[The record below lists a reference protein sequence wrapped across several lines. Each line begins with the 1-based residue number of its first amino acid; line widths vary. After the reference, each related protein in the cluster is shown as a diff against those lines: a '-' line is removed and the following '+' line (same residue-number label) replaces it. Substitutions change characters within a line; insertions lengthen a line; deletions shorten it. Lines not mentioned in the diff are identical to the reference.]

1 MIPPMKD
8 KLLNAM
14 DRFKEQQHAT
24 HAPPSSNGSPAAAPQ
39 AVIYSRTRSVVIPD
53 EVLRLHRIQTG
64 RESNQFSDAYKVLRT
79 QVIHR
84 LRENKWNVLGITSPK
99 DGEGKTLT
107 SINLAIALA
116 AEPTL
121 TVLLVDADLRNPHIH
136 EEFGLEFNEGLTEF
150 LLDVRSIEDL
160 LVYPGLGRLILL
172 PGGRGTD
179 HSADVLTSPRMSA
192 LGKELKHRYASRV
205 VIFDLPPVLGQADVL
220 AFTPQLDALLL
231 VVEEGKTT
239 EPELQQAMQILK
251 GSVPILGTVLNKV
264 GRDQLSLSKMKR
276 MNAGDVK
283 QTR

>member
-1 MIPPMKD
+1 MKD

-24 HAPPSSNGSPAAAPQ
+24 HAPHRSNGSQAAAPPT
-39 AVIYSRTRSVVIPD
+39 VIYSRTRSVDIPD
-53 EVLRLHRIQTG
+53 EVLQRHRIQTG
-64 RESNQFSDAYKVLRT
+64 RESNQFSDAYKILRT

-84 LRENKWNVLGITSPK
+84 LRENNWNVLGITSPK

-116 AEPTL
+116 AEPTQ
-121 TVLLVDADLRNPHIH
+121 TVLLVDADLRAPRLH
-136 EEFGLEFNEGLTEF
+136 EEFGLESNEGLTEF
-150 LLDVRSIEDL
+150 LLDDRPIEDM
-160 LVYPGLGRLILL
+160 LVSPGLGRLILL

-239 EPELQQAMQILK
+239 ESELQQSMQILK
-251 GSVPILGTVLNKV
+251 GSVPILGTVLNKA
-264 GRDQLSLSKMKR
+264 GRDQLSLSKLKR
-276 MNAGDVK
+276 ANSGNVK
-283 QTR
+283 QRR

>member
-1 MIPPMKD
+1 MKD

-14 DRFKEQQHAT
+14 DRFKEQQHA
-24 HAPPSSNGSPAAAPQ
+24 HAPHRQNGSAPPVPP

-64 RESNQFSDAYKVLRT
+64 RESNQFSDAYKILRT

-84 LRENKWNVLGITSPK
+84 LRENNWNVLGMTSPK

-116 AEPTL
+116 AEPTQ
-121 TVLLVDADLRNPHIH
+121 TVLLVDADLRNPHVH
-136 EEFGLEFNEGLTEF
+136 EEFGLESNDGLTEF
-150 LLDVRSIEDL
+150 LLDGRSIEEM
-160 LVYPGLGRLILL
+160 LVSPGLGRLIVL

-179 HSADVLTSPRMSA
+179 QSADVLTSPRMSA

-231 VVEEGKTT
+231 VVEEGRTT
-239 EPELQQAMQILK
+239 EGELQQAMQILK
-251 GSVPILGTVLNKV
+251 GSVPILGTVLNKA
-264 GRDQLSLSKMKR
+264 GRDQLSLSKLKR
-276 MNAGDVK
+276 ANAKDVK
-283 QTR
+283 QRG

>member
-1 MIPPMKD
+1 MKD

-24 HAPPSSNGSPAAAPQ
+24 HAPLRQNGSAQEPPP

-53 EVLRLHRIQTG
+53 EVLKRHRIQTG
-64 RESNQFSDAYKVLRT
+64 RESNQISDAYKILRT

-84 LRENKWNVLGITSPK
+84 LRENSWNVLGVTSPK

-116 AEPTL
+116 AEPTQ
-121 TVLLVDADLRNPHIH
+121 TVLLVDADLRAPHLH
-136 EEFGLEFNEGLTEF
+136 EELGLESNEGLTEF
-150 LLDVRSIEDL
+150 LLDGRSIEDML
-160 LVYPGLGRLILL
+160 IFPDLGRLVLL
-172 PGGRGTD
+172 LGGRGAD

-192 LGKELKHRYASRV
+192 LGKELKHRYASRI

-231 VVEEGKTT
+231 VMEEGKTT
-239 EPELQQAMQILK
+239 ESEFQQAIQILK

-264 GRDQLSLSKMKR
+264 GRDQLSLSKLKR
-276 MNAGDVK
+276 ANAGDVK
-283 QTR
+283 QRG

>member
-1 MIPPMKD
+1 MIKD
-8 KLLNAM
+8 TLQSAM
-14 DRFKEQQHAT
+14 DRFKEQHDAT
-24 HAPPSSNGSPAAAPQ
+24 HVPHGLNESHAAAPP

-53 EVLRLHRIQTG
+53 EILGHHRILTG
-64 RESNQFSDAYKVLRT
+64 RDSNRFSDAYKVLRT

-116 AEPTL
+116 SEPTL
-121 TVLLVDADLRNPHIH
+121 TVLLVDADLRAPHLH
-136 EEFGLEFNEGLTEF
+136 EEFGLESKEGLTEF
-150 LLDVRSIEDL
+150 LLDGRSIEDM
-160 LVYPGLGRLILL
+160 LVYPGLGRLIVL

-179 HSADVLTSPRMSA
+179 QSAEILTSPRMSA

-239 EPELQQAMQILK
+239 EAELQQAMQILK
-251 GSVPILGTVLNKV
+251 GSVPILGTVLNKA
-264 GRDQLSLSKMKR
+264 GRDQLSLSQLKR
-276 MNAGDVK
+276 MNAGTAK

>member
-1 MIPPMKD
+1 MMKD
-8 KLLNAM
+8 TLQSAM
-14 DRFKEQQHAT
+14 DRFKEQRHAT
-24 HAPPSSNGSPAAAPQ
+24 HAPPRPNGSYAAAPPP
-39 AVIYSRTRSVVIPD
+39 VIYARTRSVVIPD
-53 EVLRLHRIQTG
+53 EMLRRHRILTG
-64 RESNQFSDAYKVLRT
+64 LDSNQISDAYKILRT

-84 LRENKWNVLGITSPK
+84 LRENNWNMLGVTSPK

-121 TVLLVDADLRNPHIH
+121 TVLLVDADLRAPRLH
-136 EEFGLEFNEGLTEF
+136 EELGLESNEGLTEL
-150 LLDVRSIEDL
+150 LLDDRLIEDM
-160 LVYPGLGRLILL
+160 LVYPGLGRLIML

-179 HSADVLTSPRMSA
+179 HSAEALTSPRMSA
-192 LGKELKHRYASRV
+192 LGKELKHRYASRI

-239 EPELQQAMQILK
+239 EPELQHAMQILK

-264 GRDQLSLSKMKR
+264 GRDNLSLSKLKR
-276 MNAGDVK
+276 ANEGDQK
-283 QTR
+283 QRR

>member
-1 MIPPMKD
+1 MKD

-14 DRFKEQQHAT
+14 DRFKEQQQA
-24 HAPPSSNGSPAAAPQ
+24 HAPLRPNGSSPAVPP

-53 EVLRLHRIQTG
+53 EVLQHHRIQTG
-64 RESNQFSDAYKVLRT
+64 RESNQISDAYKILRT

-84 LRENKWNVLGITSPK
+84 LRENNWNVLGITSPK

-116 AEPTL
+116 AEPTQ
-121 TVLLVDADLRNPHIH
+121 TVLLVDADLRAPHLH
-136 EEFGLEFNEGLTEF
+136 EEFGLESNEGLTEF
-150 LLDVRSIEDL
+150 LLDDRSIEDM
-160 LVYPGLGRLILL
+160 LVSPGLGRLIVL

-179 HSADVLTSPRMSA
+179 HSSDVLTSPRMSA

-220 AFTPQLDALLL
+220 AFTPQLDALVL

-239 EPELQQAMQILK
+239 ESELQQSMQILK
-251 GSVPILGTVLNKV
+251 GSVPILGTVLNKA
-264 GRDQLSLSKMKR
+264 GRDRLSLSKLKR
-276 MNAGDVK
+276 ANTGNVK
-283 QTR
+283 QRG

>member
-1 MIPPMKD
+1 
-8 KLLNAM
+8 M
-14 DRFKEQQHAT
+14 DRFREQHDAVQ
-24 HAPPSSNGSPAAAPQ
+24 APPRPNGSYAAPPP

-53 EVLRLHRIQTG
+53 ELLRRHRILTG
-64 RESNQFSDAYKVLRT
+64 RGSSQLSDAYKILRT

-84 LRENKWNVLGITSPK
+84 LRESKWNVLGITSPR

-121 TVLLVDADLRNPHIH
+121 TVLLVDADLRAPRLH
-136 EEFGLEFNEGLTEF
+136 EELGLKSNEGLTEF
-150 LLDVRSIEDL
+150 LLDGRSVEDL

-179 HSADVLTSPRMSA
+179 QSAEVLTSPRMSA
-192 LGKELKHRYASRV
+192 LGKELKHRYASRIV
-205 VIFDLPPVLGQADVL
+205 MFDLPPVLGQADVL

-239 EPELQQAMQILK
+239 EPDLQQTMQILK
-251 GSVPILGTVLNKV
+251 GSSPILGTVLNKV
-264 GRDQLSLSKMKR
+264 GRDQLSLSAIKRANANEMKQR
-276 MNAGDVK
+276 
-283 QTR
+283 R

>member
-1 MIPPMKD
+1 MMKD
-8 KLLNAM
+8 KLQSAM
-14 DRFKEQQHAT
+14 DRFKEHHDVA
-24 HAPPSSNGSPAAAPQ
+24 HAPPRPNESYAAAPP
-39 AVIYSRTRSVVIPD
+39 AVVYSRTRSVVIPD
-53 EVLRLHRIQTG
+53 EMLRRHRILTG
-64 RESNQFSDAYKVLRT
+64 RDSNRFSDAYKVLRT

-121 TVLLVDADLRNPHIH
+121 TVLLVDADLRAPHLH
-136 EEFGLEFNEGLTEF
+136 EEFGLESKEGLTEF
-150 LLDVRSIEDL
+150 LLDGRSIEDM
-160 LVYPGLGRLILL
+160 LVCPGLGRLIVL

-179 HSADVLTSPRMSA
+179 QSAEVLTSPRMSA

-239 EPELQQAMQILK
+239 EPELRQAMQILK
-251 GSVPILGTVLNKV
+251 GSVPVLGTVLNKV
-264 GRDQLSLSKMKR
+264 GRDQLSLSTIKR
-276 MNAGDVK
+276 TNADDVK
-283 QTR
+283 QRR

>member
-1 MIPPMKD
+1 MIMD
-8 KLLNAM
+8 KLQSAM
-14 DRFKEQQHAT
+14 DRFKEQHDAT
-24 HAPPSSNGSPAAAPQ
+24 HVPPRPNASQAAAPP

-53 EVLRLHRIQTG
+53 EMLRRHRILTG
-64 RESNQFSDAYKVLRT
+64 RDSNQFSDAYKVLRT

-121 TVLLVDADLRNPHIH
+121 TVLLVDADLRAPHLH
-136 EEFGLEFNEGLTEF
+136 EELGLESTEGLTEF
-150 LLDVRSIEDL
+150 LLDGRSIENM
-160 LVYPGLGRLILL
+160 LVYPGLGRLIML

-179 HSADVLTSPRMSA
+179 QSAEVLTSPRMCA
-192 LGKELKHRYASRV
+192 LGKELKHRYPSRI

-239 EPELQQAMQILK
+239 EPELQQTIQILK
-251 GSVPILGTVLNKV
+251 GSAPILGTVLNKV
-264 GRDQLSLSKMKR
+264 GRDHLSLSRMKR
-276 MNAGDVK
+276 MNAGDEK
-283 QTR
+283 QRR